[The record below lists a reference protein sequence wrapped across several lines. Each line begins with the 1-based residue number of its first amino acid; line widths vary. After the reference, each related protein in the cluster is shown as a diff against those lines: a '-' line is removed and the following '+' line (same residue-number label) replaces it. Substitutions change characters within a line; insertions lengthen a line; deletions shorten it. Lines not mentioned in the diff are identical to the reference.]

1 MCGMDT
7 RKENNNREFLRM
19 SKTVWTVT
27 YQDNQVEALNA
38 EQVKV
43 FEDREA
49 ARFYALE
56 LSKKYDYINTVSY
69 THLTLPTNRE
79 V

>member
-56 LSKKYDYINTVSY
+56 LSKKYDYINMYESEVTDTWVS
-69 THLTLPTNRE
+69 
-79 V
+79 

>member
-1 MCGMDT
+1 MCGMDI
-7 RKENNNREFLRM
+7 RKENNNREFLHM
-19 SKTVWTVT
+19 SKPVWTVT

-56 LSKKYDYINTVSY
+56 LSKKYDYINMYESEVTDTWVS
-69 THLTLPTNRE
+69 
-79 V
+79 

>member
-19 SKTVWTVT
+19 KTVWTVT
-27 YQDNQVEALNA
+27 YQDSQVEALDA

-56 LSKKYDYINTVSY
+56 LSKKYDYINMYES
-69 THLTLPTNRE
+69 E
-79 V
+79 VTDGFSR

>member
-7 RKENNNREFLRM
+7 RKENNNREFFRM
-19 SKTVWTVT
+19 KTVWTVT
-27 YQDNQVEALNA
+27 YQDNQVEALDA

-56 LSKKYDYINTVSY
+56 LSKKYDYINMYESEVTDTWVS
-69 THLTLPTNRE
+69 
-79 V
+79 

>member
-1 MCGMDT
+1 MRGMDT
-7 RKENNNREFLRM
+7 RKESNNREFFRM
-19 SKTVWTVT
+19 KTVWTVT
-27 YQDNQVEALNA
+27 YQDSQVEALDA

-56 LSKKYDYINTVSY
+56 LSKKYDYINMYESEVTDTWVS
-69 THLTLPTNRE
+69 
-79 V
+79 

>member
-19 SKTVWTVT
+19 KTVWTVT
-27 YQDNQVEALNA
+27 YQDNQVEALDA
-38 EQVKV
+38 EQIKV

-56 LSKKYDYINTVSY
+56 LSKKYDYINMYESEVTDTWVS
-69 THLTLPTNRE
+69 
-79 V
+79 

>member
-7 RKENNNREFLRM
+7 RKENHNREFLRM

-56 LSKKYDYINTVSY
+56 LSKKYDYINMYESEVTDTWVS
-69 THLTLPTNRE
+69 
-79 V
+79 

>member
-1 MCGMDT
+1 
-7 RKENNNREFLRM
+7 M

-27 YQDNQVEALNA
+27 YQDAQIEALDA
-38 EQVKV
+38 EQIKV

-56 LSKKYDYINTVSY
+56 LAKKYDYINMYESEV
-69 THLTLPTNRE
+69 TNAWDS
-79 V
+79 

>member
-1 MCGMDT
+1 M
-7 RKENNNREFLRM
+7 
-19 SKTVWTVT
+19 KTVGTVT
-27 YQDNQVEALNA
+27 YQDNQVEALDA

-56 LSKKYDYINTVSY
+56 LSKKYDYINMYDSEVTDTWVS
-69 THLTLPTNRE
+69 
-79 V
+79 

>member
-27 YQDNQVEALNA
+27 YQDSQVEALDA

-56 LSKKYDYINTVSY
+56 LSKKYDYINMYESEVTDTWVS
-69 THLTLPTNRE
+69 
-79 V
+79 

>member
-1 MCGMDT
+1 M
-7 RKENNNREFLRM
+7 
-19 SKTVWTVT
+19 V
-27 YQDNQVEALNA
+27 ALDA

-56 LSKKYDYINTVSY
+56 LSKKYDYINMYESEVTDTWVS
-69 THLTLPTNRE
+69 
-79 V
+79 

>member
-19 SKTVWTVT
+19 KTVWTVT
-27 YQDNQVEALNA
+27 YQDSQVEALDA
-38 EQVKV
+38 EQIKV

-56 LSKKYDYINTVSY
+56 LSKKHDYINMYESEVTDTWVS
-69 THLTLPTNRE
+69 
-79 V
+79 

>member
-19 SKTVWTVT
+19 KTVWTVT
-27 YQDNQVEALNA
+27 YQDSQVEALDA

-56 LSKKYDYINTVSY
+56 LSKKYDYILSLI
-69 THLTLPTNRE
+69 HI
-79 V
+79 

>member
-1 MCGMDT
+1 
-7 RKENNNREFLRM
+7 M

-27 YQDNQVEALNA
+27 YQDAQVEALEP
-38 EQVKV
+38 EQIRV

-56 LSKKYDYINTVSY
+56 LAKKYDYINMYES
-69 THLTLPTNRE
+69 E
-79 V
+79 VTDAWAS

>member
-7 RKENNNREFLRM
+7 RKENNNREFLCM
-19 SKTVWTVT
+19 KTVWTVT

-56 LSKKYDYINTVSY
+56 LSKKYDYINMYESEVTDTWVS
-69 THLTLPTNRE
+69 
-79 V
+79 

>member
-1 MCGMDT
+1 MRGMDT
-7 RKENNNREFLRM
+7 RKESNNREFFRM
-19 SKTVWTVT
+19 KTVWTVT
-27 YQDNQVEALNA
+27 YQDNQVEALDA

-56 LSKKYDYINTVSY
+56 LSKKYDYINMYESEVTDTWVS
-69 THLTLPTNRE
+69 
-79 V
+79 

>member
-43 FEDREA
+43 FENREA

-56 LSKKYDYINTVSY
+56 LSKKYDYINMYESEVTDTWVS
-69 THLTLPTNRE
+69 
-79 V
+79 

>member
-1 MCGMDT
+1 
-7 RKENNNREFLRM
+7 M

-27 YQDNQVEALNA
+27 YQDAQVEALEP
-38 EQVKV
+38 EQIRV

-56 LSKKYDYINTVSY
+56 LATKYDYINMYES
-69 THLTLPTNRE
+69 E
-79 V
+79 VTDGFSR

>member
-19 SKTVWTVT
+19 KTVWTVT
-27 YQDNQVEALNA
+27 YQDNQVEALDA

-56 LSKKYDYINTVSY
+56 LSKKYDYINMYESEVTDTWVS
-69 THLTLPTNRE
+69 
-79 V
+79 

>member
-19 SKTVWTVT
+19 KTVWTVT
-27 YQDNQVEALNA
+27 YQDSQVEALDD
-38 EQVKV
+38 EQIKV

-56 LSKKYDYINTVSY
+56 LSKKYDYINMYESEVTDTWVS
-69 THLTLPTNRE
+69 
-79 V
+79 

>member
-1 MCGMDT
+1 
-7 RKENNNREFLRM
+7 M

-27 YQDNQVEALNA
+27 YQDNQVEALEA

-43 FEDREA
+43 FEDRQA

-56 LSKKYDYINTVSY
+56 MARKYDYICLLY
-69 THLTLPTNRE
+69 TSPSPRDLSTSRMPSSA
-79 V
+79 

>member
-19 SKTVWTVT
+19 KTVWTVT
-27 YQDNQVEALNA
+27 YQDSQVEALDA
-38 EQVKV
+38 EQIKV

-56 LSKKYDYINTVSY
+56 LAKKYDYINMYESEVTDTWVS
-69 THLTLPTNRE
+69 
-79 V
+79 

>member
-19 SKTVWTVT
+19 KTVWTVT

-43 FEDREA
+43 FEDRES

-56 LSKKYDYINTVSY
+56 LSKKYDYINMYESEVTDTWVS
-69 THLTLPTNRE
+69 
-79 V
+79 

>member
-49 ARFYALE
+49 ARFYALD
-56 LSKKYDYINTVSY
+56 LSKKYDYINMYESEVTDTWVS
-69 THLTLPTNRE
+69 
-79 V
+79 

>member
-19 SKTVWTVT
+19 KTVWTVT
-27 YQDNQVEALNA
+27 YQDSQVEALDA

-56 LSKKYDYINTVSY
+56 LSKKYYYINMYESEVTDTWVS
-69 THLTLPTNRE
+69 
-79 V
+79 

>member
-19 SKTVWTVT
+19 KTVWTVT
-27 YQDNQVEALNA
+27 YQDSQVEALDA

-56 LSKKYDYINTVSY
+56 LAKKHDYINMYESEVTDTWVS
-69 THLTLPTNRE
+69 
-79 V
+79 

>member
-7 RKENNNREFLRM
+7 RKENNDREFLRM
-19 SKTVWTVT
+19 KTVWTVT
-27 YQDNQVEALNA
+27 YQDSQVEALDA

-56 LSKKYDYINTVSY
+56 LSKKYDYINMYESEVTDTWVS
-69 THLTLPTNRE
+69 
-79 V
+79 

>member
-7 RKENNNREFLRM
+7 RKENNNREFLLM

-56 LSKKYDYINTVSY
+56 LSKKYDYINMYES
-69 THLTLPTNRE
+69 E
-79 V
+79 VTDAWAS